1 MLELVSHM
9 LGIAK
14 DHLATKIN
22 KLNFKYKTLF
32 YDDVIYDQIEEM
44 MIKIKKQ
51 IDRDNES
58 IKKIQE
64 LKDKLNK
71 SQETMVDR
79 VNKLTELE
87 DKMKELF

>member
-1 MLELVSHM
+1 MPELVAN
-9 LGIAK
+9 LLAIIK
-14 DHLATKIN
+14 EYLATKIGKFN
-22 KLNFKYKTLF
+22 YNGEA
-32 YDDVIYDQIEEM
+32 IYGYIEEM

-71 SQETMVDR
+71 SQETIVDR